1 MSWLTSVVSGIFGV
15 ITEPVKEWQRRE
27 TLKVEQHDKELERV
41 HELNIKKIDVALEL
55 AKQGQKIEADWDTNA
70 QQDMKTSWKDEYLT
84 ILFSIPLILA
94 FLPSTQEAVLKG
106 FETLDKTPQW
116 YMMLVTGIVAGVFGL
131 RWLVSRK
138 RGR

>member
-1 MSWLTSVVSGIFGV
+1 
-15 ITEPVKEWQRRE
+15 
-27 TLKVEQHDKELERV
+27 
-41 HELNIKKIDVALEL
+41 
-55 AKQGQKIEADWDTNA
+55 
-70 QQDMKTSWKDEYLT
+70 MKTSWKDEYLT
-84 ILFSIPLILA
+84 ILLSVPLILA